1 MVLQTECILKSGMI
15 LKQHIP
21 YAATI
26 NRALDFCENM
36 LVRSRVLYPFAVLS
50 IDNDLHC
57 IFVPSETQHAESGM
71 IEQLQERINERKLF
85 AENAVSLLVYSA
97 TVMNPNKREVDA
109 LVFTI
114 TDKQGQNT
122 VTIYPYK
129 HVETGIKIFAPYT
142 CDFSD

>member
-1 MVLQTECILKSGMI
+1 MELILKSGMI
-15 LKQHIP
+15 LRHHIP

-26 NRALDFCENM
+26 KRTLDFCENM
-36 LVRSRVLYPFAVLS
+36 LSRSHVLYPFAVLS

-57 IFVPSETQHAESGM
+57 VFVPSETQHAETGM
-71 IEQLQERINERKLF
+71 IEKLQGRINERKLF

-97 TVMNPNKREVDA
+97 TVMHPNKKEIDA
-109 LVFTI
+109 IVFTI
-114 TDKQGQNT
+114 TDSQGHNT

-129 HVETGIKIFAPYT
+129 HVETGIKIYAPYT